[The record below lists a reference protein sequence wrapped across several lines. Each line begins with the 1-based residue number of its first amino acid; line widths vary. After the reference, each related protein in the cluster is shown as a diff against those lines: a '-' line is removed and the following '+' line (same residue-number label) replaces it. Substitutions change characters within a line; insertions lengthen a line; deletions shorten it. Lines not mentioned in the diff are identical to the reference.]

1 MKLSALIFMLIL
13 SACSSIYVP
22 AEVSQ
27 VEGDAVVAVI
37 PLTQSS
43 LIQANRSSIYVP
55 RSIPSAFNMTAEIGS
70 ELRET
75 VLLPNGP
82 LKPELRPSPLV
93 LRLPPSVVRSP
104 YLIGVGDV
112 LVLATPAGGT
122 SIEELTGLLA
132 AQNRRQGYTV
142 QGDGS
147 ITIPAVGR
155 VQVGGSTLSAA
166 EDAIFASLIDSQID
180 PSFSVEIS
188 EFNSQRI
195 SIGGMVRNP
204 SIVKISLWP
213 VYLNEAL
220 AAVGGVE
227 ISDPEFSSVRI
238 YRDGELYQI
247 PMTDF
252 NSNAQLQ
259 RLELLDGDSIFVDT
273 EFRLDRA
280 QSYFEQQ
287 IRIVELQSNSRESA
301 LAELNAEVSIRRSQL
316 SEERNNFNNRIDLGA
331 VNRDYVYLTGETA
344 QQTRLPMPF
353 GQQLTLADALFESGG
368 VAVATGNPAQIYVIR
383 SKDEESPVIAWQ
395 LDGSNVVNMVLATR
409 FELRPND
416 VVFVAEQPVT
426 RWNRIIRQL
435 TPSLIMSSVN
445 AVAN

>member
-1 MKLSALIFMLIL
+1 VKTITFILIFIL

-22 AEVSQ
+22 LEVSQ
-27 VEGDAVVAVI
+27 VDGGANVAVI
-37 PLTQSS
+37 PLTSSS
-43 LIQANRSSIYVP
+43 LLEANRSSIYIP
-55 RSIPSAFNMTAEIGS
+55 RTIPAAFNTIAEGGS
-70 ELRET
+70 SLR
-75 VLLPNGP
+75 GP
-82 LKPELRPSPLV
+82 LVLPVGPLQPEVRPSSLA
-93 LRLPPSVVRSP
+93 LRLPPTVARVP

-112 LVLATPAGGT
+112 LVLATPAGGN

-155 VQVGGSTLSAA
+155 VQVGGSTLSVA
-166 EDAIFASLIDSQID
+166 EDAIFSSLIDSQID

-220 AAVGGVE
+220 ASVGGIE
-227 ISDPEFSSVRI
+227 TADPEFSSVRI
-238 YRDGELYQI
+238 YRNGELYQI

-252 NSNAQLQ
+252 NSNGQLQ
-259 RLELLDGDSIFVDT
+259 RLELLDGDSVFVDS

-280 QSYFEQQ
+280 KAYFEQQ
-287 IRIVELQSNSRESA
+287 IRIVELQNASRESA
-301 LAELNAEVSIRRSQL
+301 LAELNAEVLLKRSEL
-316 SEERNNFNNRIDLGA
+316 SEERNNFSNRIDLGA
-331 VNRDYVYLTGETA
+331 VDRDFVYLTGETS
-344 QQTRLPMPF
+344 QQIRLPMPF
-353 GQQLTLADALFESGG
+353 GQQLSLADALFEAGG
-368 VAVATGNPAQIYVIR
+368 VAVATGNPSQIYVLR
-383 SKDEESPVIAWQ
+383 TVNDQSPVIAWQ

-435 TPSLIMSSVN
+435 TPSLILSSVS
-445 AVAN
+445 AIAN